1 MLADHAP
8 WSGRCLAAV
17 PRSVLKASMAS
28 DPTSPPR
35 DADWADALEAV
46 AKLQDRSAFAGL
58 FAHFAPRV
66 KAYMRRLGADDGRAE
81 DVAQEVMITVWRR
94 SGLYDRRQAAV
105 STWIFAIA
113 RNKRIDQLR
122 RERRPEID
130 PSDPSLVQD
139 VEPQAERLVSRS
151 ESARH
156 LRAALDALPA
166 EQSQVLRKNFFED
179 KPHSVIAEELDLP
192 LGTVKSRVRL
202 AFIKLRQTMQ
212 EME

>member
-1 MLADHAP
+1 MLADLAP
-8 WSGRCLAAV
+8 WSGRCLAAL
-17 PRSVLKASMAS
+17 PRSVQKGSMAS
-28 DPTSPPR
+28 DPTSPPH

-94 SGLYDRRQAAV
+94 AGLYDQRQAAV

-139 VEPQAERLVSRS
+139 VEPQAEQLVSRS